1 MFEADHSPDPAWGAP
16 LLAAFARGGC
26 MHPLDR
32 TARTIGLV
40 AAILLCV
47 ACSNKPD
54 PSTLVMIIESSPTNL
69 DPRVGLDAQSE
80 RIDDL
85 LFDDLFTRDEHLNV
99 QPGLVERW
107 ETPDSRTYVFHLRS
121 GVKFHDGRPLTS
133 RDVKWTFD
141 SLLQGKIL
149 STKTAAYRFVDS
161 IDAPDASTVIFHLKE
176 PDAPLLWSLS
186 DGAIGI
192 VPYGSGNEM
201 SRHPIGSGP
210 FRFVSAEQDK
220 NVIIESNDN
229 YWGQQPRLKR
239 VRFDVVPDAT
249 TRALELR
256 KGSADIAL
264 NALTEDMVLT
274 LQQKSNLQV
283 AHALGTRLAY
293 MGFNLR
299 DPILKDV
306 RVRQALAKAI
316 DRRPIIHYLLRD
328 FARPASNLL
337 PPESWAYADVPSYDF
352 DPSGA
357 RQLLDAAGYPA
368 INGIRFHLTMKTSTE
383 ESTRL
388 LAAVLQQQLREV
400 GIALDIR
407 TFESATFFSD
417 VTRGAFQLYSLRWI
431 GGNEDPDIFDYV
443 FHSARFPPK
452 GANRG
457 FYSNP
462 RVDMLIDQARREPDQ
477 NVRKRLYTELQ
488 QILANDVPSINLWYF
503 DNVMVHSKRVQ
514 NVSLNPS
521 GNFDFLKTAALAGV
535 HE

>member
-1 MFEADHSPDPAWGAP
+1 VIA
-16 LLAAFARGGC
+16 LLAA
-26 MHPLDR
+26 
-32 TARTIGLV
+32 
-40 AAILLCV
+40 ILICA

-107 ETPDSRTYVFHLRS
+107 ETPDPRTYVFHLHS

-161 IDAPDASTVIFHLKE
+161 IEAPDASTVIFHLKE

-201 SRHPIGSGP
+201 SRHPVGSGP

-229 YWGQQPRLKR
+229 YWGQKPRLKR
-239 VRFDVVPDAT
+239 VHFDVVPDMT

-274 LQQKSNLQV
+274 LQQGSSLQV

-337 PPESWAYADVPSYDF
+337 PPERLRSSRRPSAARC
-352 DPSGA
+352 SGV
-357 RQLLDAAGYPA
+357 
-368 INGIRFHLTMKTSTE
+368 S
-383 ESTRL
+383 
-388 LAAVLQQQLREV
+388 
-400 GIALDIR
+400 
-407 TFESATFFSD
+407 
-417 VTRGAFQLYSLRWI
+417 
-431 GGNEDPDIFDYV
+431 
-443 FHSARFPPK
+443 
-452 GANRG
+452 
-457 FYSNP
+457 
-462 RVDMLIDQARREPDQ
+462 PDQ
-477 NVRKRLYTELQ
+477 WNSFSSHHEDFHRGEHSTVGCSPATTIAGSGHRAGHSNIRVSNV
-488 QILANDVPSINLWYF
+488 F
-503 DNVMVHSKRVQ
+503 
-514 NVSLNPS
+514 
-521 GNFDFLKTAALAGV
+521 F
-535 HE
+535 